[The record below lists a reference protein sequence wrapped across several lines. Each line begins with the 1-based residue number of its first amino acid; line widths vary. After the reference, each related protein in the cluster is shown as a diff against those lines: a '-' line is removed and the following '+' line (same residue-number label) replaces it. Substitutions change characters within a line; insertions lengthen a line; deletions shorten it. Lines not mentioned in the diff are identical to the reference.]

1 MALGTPGNVFFI
13 FTSEE
18 MPNHIIMGCTTQPKL
33 IEFHHDESPFTC
45 FYACEVAD
53 GDEVEKRFNIAFGN
67 HKTLGTRKD
76 KDFSLFQ
83 IEPERV
89 KALAE
94 LSAIKEITID

>member
-1 MALGTPGNVFFI
+1 MALGTSGNVFFI

-18 MPNHIIMGCTTQPKL
+18 MPDLIMMGCTTQPKL
-33 IEFHHDESPFTC
+33 IEFHHDETPFTC

-67 HKTLGTRKD
+67 HRKD
-76 KDFSLFQ
+76 KDMSVFQ

-94 LSAIKEITID
+94 LFAIKEITID